1 MSNLLRRKVPHLPYL
16 YYCTQSIIIQGV
28 SIPCHP
34 PPQPKLKVAQYN
46 QTYCRKVKSISAM
59 DFHYF
64 YFVSIFTAFFILSNK
79 NAQIHKNRT
88 QSMLFNCLFLTL
100 YGCYGILLYWNWKTH
115 VLRFFCYLTFDIL
128 TTGHEMAIISVTLV
142 CKTISEI
149 CFVSLC
155 YVPYFEGSLSN

>member
-1 MSNLLRRKVPHLPYL
+1 MS
-16 YYCTQSIIIQGV
+16 SIVYAEICMCLCAFWEFWFHYIQGV

-88 QSMLFNCLFLTL
+88 QSMLFNCLFPTL
-100 YGCYGILLYWNWKTH
+100 YGCYGIPLYRN
-115 VLRFFCYLTFDIL
+115 
-128 TTGHEMAIISVTLV
+128 
-142 CKTISEI
+142 
-149 CFVSLC
+149 
-155 YVPYFEGSLSN
+155 

>member
-1 MSNLLRRKVPHLPYL
+1 MYIYV
-16 YYCTQSIIIQGV
+16 QGV
-28 SIPCHP
+28 SIPCPP

-79 NAQIHKNRT
+79 DAKIHKNGT
-88 QSMLFNCLFLTL
+88 QSSPFICFSITL
-100 YGCYGILLYWNWKTH
+100 YGFYGILLYWSWKPH

-149 CFVSLC
+149 SFVSLC
-155 YVPYFEGSLSN
+155 YIPYFEGLLSN

>member
-1 MSNLLRRKVPHLPYL
+1 MRLSVRTTTQRKVN
-16 YYCTQSIIIQGV
+16 IQGV
-28 SIPCHP
+28 SIPCPP

-100 YGCYGILLYWNWKTH
+100 YGCYGIRLYWNRKTH
-115 VLRFFCYLTFDIL
+115 VLRFFWYLTFDIL

-149 CFVSLC
+149 SFVSFY
-155 YVPYFEGSLSN
+155 YVPFFEGLLSN